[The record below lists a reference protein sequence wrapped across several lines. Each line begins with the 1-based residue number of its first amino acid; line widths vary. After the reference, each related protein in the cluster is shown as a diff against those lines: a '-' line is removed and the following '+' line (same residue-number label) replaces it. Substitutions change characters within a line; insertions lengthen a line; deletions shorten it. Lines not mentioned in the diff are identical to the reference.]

1 MQNENPKTIE
11 KLINYQLRCAKVLH
25 EAFMSTEEQ
34 KKGFFNEM
42 GLKGEIL
49 ELKGQLAQ
57 NTQQLVNTENK
68 LNTLIDSS
76 TINSRQAQRLLH
88 CAKDRIGTMLGGAHS
103 SKYKKE
109 SRMYFKNLWLSFC
122 KEFEVSTYKD
132 LNPLN
137 YNDGFR
143 FIENWSMM

>member
-1 MQNENPKTIE
+1 
-11 KLINYQLRCAKVLH
+11 
-25 EAFMSTEEQ
+25 
-34 KKGFFNEM
+34 
-42 GLKGEIL
+42 
-49 ELKGQLAQ
+49 
-57 NTQQLVNTENK
+57 
-68 LNTLIDSS
+68 
-76 TINSRQAQRLLH
+76 
-88 CAKDRIGTMLGGAHS
+88 GTMLGGAHS

-143 FIENWSMM
+143 FINNWSMI